1 MPESGLG
8 DSFPPLSIL
17 FEDSVLLL
25 GVAAVV
31 GEVDVVEVVAAAAGD
46 GGEVFDGATLV
57 VRCFECGVD
66 GLSAEDAG
74 LVSGFPFGFDE
85 LWCGVAFELSSG
97 SASCGCTYF
106 VWVVCSPSADAFVDG
121 FLVGFAPG
129 SISFANA
136 FPVGLVVFAPAFTES
151 PFVVCIVFAHILN
164 IVCPIGVVV
173 SAFIVV
179 DFLLVCLA
187 IFVRLRGNVF
197 LVVLVVLAMF
207 GVQLFLVGLTV
218 FSGAFENSLLVGCIV
233 FAGGVFV
240 GGVVL
245 AHAFAVFGFEAFGC
259 AVGCARGCGRE
270 FCSTPCACLGL
281 EVSGRHVTPPSGRRP
296 I

>member
-1 MPESGLG
+1 M
-8 DSFPPLSIL
+8 
-17 FEDSVLLL
+17 LL

-31 GEVDVVEVVAAAAGD
+31 GEGDVVEVVAAAAGD
-46 GGEVFDGATLV
+46 RGEVFDGATPV

-66 GLSAEDAG
+66 GFAAEDAG

-121 FLVGFAPG
+121 FLVGVAPG
-129 SISFANA
+129 ATSFANV
-136 FPVGLVVFAPAFTES
+136 FPVGLVVFAPVFTES
-151 PFVVCIVFAHILN
+151 PLVGLAVFAHLLSM
-164 IVCPIGVVV
+164 VCPIGVVV

-187 IFVRLRGNVF
+187 IFARLRGNVF

-207 GVQLFLVGLTV
+207 GVQALLVGLTV
-218 FSGAFENSLLVGCIV
+218 FSGPFENSLLVGCIV
-233 FAGGVFV
+233 FAGGVLV
-240 GGVVL
+240 GVTIL
-245 AHAFAVFGFEAFGC
+245 AYAFAVFGFEAFGC
-259 AVGCARGCGRE
+259 AVGCARGCGCE
-270 FCSTPCACLGL
+270 FCSAPCACLGL
-281 EVSGRHVTPPSGRRP
+281 EVSGCHVMLLSDLRP